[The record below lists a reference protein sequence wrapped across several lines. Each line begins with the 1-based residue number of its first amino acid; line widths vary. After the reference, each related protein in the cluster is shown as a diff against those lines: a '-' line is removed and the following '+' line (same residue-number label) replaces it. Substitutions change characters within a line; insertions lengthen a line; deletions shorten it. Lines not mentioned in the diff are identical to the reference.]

1 MSGGAYLS
9 KDGVCEKLKR
19 DGREEKQGVT
29 QEKKERI

>member
-1 MSGGAYLS
+1 VSGGACLS